1 LLKYKGFAR
10 ALIST
15 QKNHI
20 NLDLEHKEINESN
33 MKVYTIWGDSDSVI
47 VYNDIKEKLN
57 KLLPNRFEYIIP
69 ESGHLPHIENQ
80 EDFENYLFGLVLKQ

>member
-1 LLKYKGFAR
+1 
-10 ALIST
+10 
-15 QKNHI
+15 
-20 NLDLEHKEINESN
+20 

-57 KLLPNRFEYIIP
+57 KLLPNRFENVIP

-80 EDFENYLFGLVLKQ
+80 RVFENYLFDVVLK

>member
-1 LLKYKGFAR
+1 
-10 ALIST
+10 
-15 QKNHI
+15 
-20 NLDLEHKEINESN
+20 

-47 VYNDIKEKLN
+47 VYKDIIQKLN

-80 EDFENYLFGLVLKQ
+80 RDFENYLFDVVLK